1 MDVNCEGCAGCC
13 LDWRP
18 LADGV
23 LNHERQG
30 PREPLDDTYNL
41 ALLRRDEVRAFVEAG
56 LADALVPRLWTA
68 GDDGVTVDGIDLAS
82 IAGRPAF
89 GVGLRK
95 VPKPVAPFDHEPS
108 WLSTCVFL
116 DPSTLQCRIHDD
128 ELYPETCRTYPGT
141 NLLLDVE
148 TECERVEREYSGW
161 RLLDDDPPADTEPLF
176 DPGALG
182 TAVFAHPDPGRIAD
196 AVERLS
202 EGESTRKDR
211 AEFVAIAA
219 AASPGTVA
227 IADEYYE
234 RTLERALD
242 AGSWVGA
249 AIEKWE
255 SLERNGEADPSLAT
269 SVEGERG
276 APPTPGWES
285 VGSDHRD

>member
-18 LADGV
+18 LADGT
-23 LNHERQG
+23 LDHERRG
-30 PREPLDDTYNL
+30 PRKPLDDTYNL

-56 LADALVPRLWTA
+56 LADALVPRLWA
-68 GDDGVTVDGIDLAS
+68 AENDGVTVGGIDLAS

-116 DPSTLQCRIHDD
+116 DPSTLQCRIHDED
-128 ELYPETCRTYPGT
+128 RYPETCGTYPGT

-148 TECERVEREYSGW
+148 TECERVEAEHGTR
-161 RLLDDDPPADTEPLF
+161 RLLGDEPPADAEPLF
-176 DPGALG
+176 GPGALG
-182 TAVFAHPDPGRIAD
+182 TAVFAHPDPDRIAD
-196 AVERLS
+196 AIRRLRDS
-202 EGESTRKDR
+202 ESTRRDR
-211 AEFVAIAA
+211 AKFVAVAA

-227 IADEYYE
+227 IADEFYE

-249 AIEKWE
+249 AIEEWE
-255 SLERNGEADPSLAT
+255 SLEGNGETDPSLAT

-276 APPTPGWES
+276 APLTPGWES
-285 VGSDHRD
+285 AGSDHRG